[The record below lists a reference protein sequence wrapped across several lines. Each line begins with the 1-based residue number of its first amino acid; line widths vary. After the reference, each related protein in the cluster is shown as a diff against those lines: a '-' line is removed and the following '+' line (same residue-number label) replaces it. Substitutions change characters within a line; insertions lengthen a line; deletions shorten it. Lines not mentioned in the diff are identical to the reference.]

1 MPQQTKYGSLPE
13 RYASCIL
20 HMPEPTTKITP
31 PMPAYRVTF
40 SMTVVVRRGSRE
52 RSLSLAP
59 GKILIPQ
66 SKADAAG
73 MIDATCNGH
82 RMRVFQRDLMERA
95 ERIYNWSQNRMRSDN
110 SSLRATGEVP

>member
-1 MPQQTKYGSLPE
+1 VPQQTKYGSPAE
-13 RYASCIL
+13 RHASSFP
-20 HMPEPTTKITP
+20 HMPEPTTKIATS
-31 PMPAYRVTF
+31 MPVYRVTF

-52 RSLSLAP
+52 RILSLAP

-66 SKADAAG
+66 SKVDTAG

-82 RMRVFQRDLMERA
+82 RMRLFQRDLMEKA
-95 ERIYNWSQNRMRSDN
+95 ERIYNWGQNRISSNN